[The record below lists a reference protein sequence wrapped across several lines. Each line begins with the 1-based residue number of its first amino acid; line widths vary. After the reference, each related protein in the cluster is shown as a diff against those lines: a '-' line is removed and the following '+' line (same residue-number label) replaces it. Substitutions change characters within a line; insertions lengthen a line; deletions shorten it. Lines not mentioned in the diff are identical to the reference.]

1 MLFEFDG
8 NIAVPVCAGKSPS
21 GVHDMATLTIRRT
34 VRQITLSGPHGS
46 RDLAPFFTISRD
58 AQGLNAN
65 RAGEYQRTVVSPV
78 KDFLFGPSH

>member
-1 MLFEFDG
+1 MLYILSTH
-8 NIAVPVCAGKSPS
+8 IAVPAQIGKSLS
-21 GVHDMATLTIRRT
+21 EVHAMATLIVRRS
-34 VRQITLSGPHGS
+34 VGRITLSGPQGS
-46 RDLAPFFTISRD
+46 RDLSPFFTISRD